1 MKSQPEKPVVRLQLP
16 AIGCCMR
23 RLRSVPGVN
32 MGEATRLR
40 VLVTSAQC
48 GNPRLTSPL
57 PAPPRPGP
65 RHRAT
70 GARWRH
76 HRQWSQLSPVAPASR
91 SRATIPDTG
100 ACTVSPASPLLPSA
114 DSEHDPGQVCPR
126 AGLRHHLPHRH
137 RPLQHVVSSQSL
149 HYIRSS

>member
-23 RLRSVPGVN
+23 RVRSVPGVN

-91 SRATIPDTG
+91 SRAPIPDTG
-100 ACTVSPASPLLPSA
+100 ACTVIPASPLPT
-114 DSEHDPGQVCPR
+114 
-126 AGLRHHLPHRH
+126 
-137 RPLQHVVSSQSL
+137 VSMIRLKCVLVLAYATIFLTATALSNTWSVAR
-149 HYIRSS
+149 HYII